1 MASARPGSRNLLT
14 DVAGLR
20 VGQARDA
27 AVRTGV
33 TVILPYAPAVCAVD
47 VRGGGPGTRETDLLA
62 PDTLVEVVD
71 APVLSGGS
79 VHGLAAADGVAAWLG
94 ARGRGFRVSPDPG
107 SRPPLLCPPPS
118 CSTSPTAATSVGVK
132 TRPISDSARR
142 PPAEQQFAEIFNSLL
157 LPHEL
162 GHYLQ
167 HLSGRSRKVDRWE
180 SEVEANRIAIAF
192 WSLAPS
198 DAEQLP
204 KRIENFVGFLGQLPD
219 PVPDGM
225 QPRDYSTPTMNG
237 LATMP
242 KHMAGIRVPS
252 CGRHGRNERV
262 RTFAN
267 SFG

>member
-132 TRPISDSARR
+132 TRPIADSARR

-167 HLSGRSRKVDRWE
+167 HLSGRSRKLDRWE
-180 SEVEANRIAIAF
+180 SEVEANRI
-192 WSLAPS
+192 
-198 DAEQLP
+198 
-204 KRIENFVGFLGQLPD
+204 GFLGQLPD

-225 QPRDYSTPTMNG
+225 QPRDYFNANYERLGDDAQAYGWYQGAFMRTAWAERASTDFCK
-237 LATMP
+237 L
-242 KHMAGIRVPS
+242 
-252 CGRHGRNERV
+252 V
-262 RTFAN
+262 RLNAPA
-267 SFG
+267 